1 MARQKVIIALFG
13 LVMGAAGML
22 FWLSP
27 RLQKD
32 QLAAALPSATWP
44 LTIPFSRLL
53 TTADPLEWVVFPHS
67 QGHWQTAKSPPQFF
81 PYRSPHLWSNLYR
94 DRQSWSAGGKR
105 VAFTQNNRLDIPG

>member
-32 QLAAALPSATWP
+32 QLAAALPSATRP

-53 TTADPLEWVVFPHS
+53 TTADPTPWVDISPTVRATGKPLVPTSIFSLPFPS
-67 QGHWQTAKSPPQFF
+67 FMVKP
-81 PYRSPHLWSNLYR
+81 
-94 DRQSWSAGGKR
+94 
-105 VAFTQNNRLDIPG
+105 IP